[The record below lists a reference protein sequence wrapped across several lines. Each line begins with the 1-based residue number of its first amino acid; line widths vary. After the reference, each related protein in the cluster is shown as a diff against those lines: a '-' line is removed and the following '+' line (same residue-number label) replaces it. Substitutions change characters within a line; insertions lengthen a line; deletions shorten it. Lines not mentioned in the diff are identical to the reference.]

1 MNATADT
8 PAFNPCI
15 LIPVYN
21 HTAVL
26 ENTIRLLGARSLR
39 IVLVD
44 DGSDTQHRAILQ
56 RLAADHAHVYLVTRA
71 RNGGKGA
78 AVKTGL
84 IEAQR
89 LQFSHALQVDADGQ
103 HDLGDVERFL
113 EAARANPA
121 ALVAGHPVYDD
132 SVPRFR
138 FYARYLSHGLVWL
151 NTLSFTIIDSMCGFR
166 VYPLR
171 QSCALLKRT
180 HMGNRMDFDGE
191 FIVRWYW
198 AGHPLVQLPTRVV
211 YPADGT
217 SHFRYVRDNVLIT
230 IMHTKLFL
238 LMILHIPLLLARKFR
253 APSPSSRA

>member
-1 MNATADT
+1 MKT
-8 PAFNPCI
+8 PADPAFSPCI

-21 HTAVL
+21 HAAVL
-26 ENTIRLLGARSLR
+26 ENTVKLLGARNLS
-39 IVLVD
+39 IVMVN
-44 DGSDTQHRAILQ
+44 DGSDAPHREFLE
-56 RLAADHAHVYLVTRA
+56 RLENDYAHVHLVTHA

-84 IEAQR
+84 IEAQK

-113 EAARANPA
+113 EAARAHPS

-132 SVPRFR
+132 SVPGFR
-138 FYARYLSHGLVWL
+138 FYARYLSHALVWL

-171 QSCALLKRT
+171 QSCALLERVWL
-180 HMGNRMDFDGE
+180 GNRMDFDGE

-198 AGHPLVQLPTRVV
+198 AGHSLVQLPTRVI
-211 YPADGT
+211 YPVGGT
-217 SHFRYVRDNVLIT
+217 SHFRYLRDNVLIA

-238 LMILHIPLLLARKFR
+238 LMLPRIPLLLARKFR
-253 APSPSSRA
+253 APSSPSEA